1 MVPRYVFF
9 RLYQKLYERLCVASR
24 LAEEQQQRQEE
35 DAIKVEKKDEDE
47 EDGNED
53 EEGKEGEGKEG
64 KGRSK
69 VYNRFMAMLTAYIH
83 LPVRD
88 MRALFD
94 SLAAGESGGGAH
106 RRGSVRGRLPDAA
119 RDQLV
124 RALHPRQARREAPR
138 PDPEHHHRGLRP

>member
-1 MVPRYVFF
+1 MFPRYVFF

-69 VYNRFMAMLTAYIH
+69 VYNRFMAMLVWKPNS
-83 LPVRD
+83 LPPHCPTVFCSFC
-88 MRALFD
+88 LCK
-94 SLAAGESGGGAH
+94 LY
-106 RRGSVRGRLPDAA
+106 
-119 RDQLV
+119 
-124 RALHPRQARREAPR
+124 
-138 PDPEHHHRGLRP
+138 